1 MAMVRQRDALVKIE
15 DRRRGDCLGPE
26 DRPIG
31 NVAVPLDERGNS
43 STSPKDDLEEFPDC
57 VGDRPVV
64 TIDQQEV
71 AFVVGLLGMT
81 GEMDLTDAREWKIRQ
96 ILKCRETVIG
106 CGCKAFVDTDQQPP
120 SSSLNDCAC

>member
-1 MAMVRQRDALVKIE
+1 MAVVRQGDDCVTIE
-15 DRRRGDCLGPE
+15 DRRRGDSLGPE

-43 STSPKDDLEEFPDC
+43 STPPNDDLEEFPDC

-81 GEMDLTDAREWKIRQ
+81 GEMDLTNAREWKIRQ
-96 ILKCRETVIG
+96 IL
-106 CGCKAFVDTDQQPP
+106 
-120 SSSLNDCAC
+120 

>member
-1 MAMVRQRDALVKIE
+1 MTLGRQSDGFVTIE
-15 DRRRGDCLGPE
+15 NRLRGDCFGPK

-43 STSPKDDLEEFPDC
+43 STPSNDDLEEFPDC

-64 TIDQQEV
+64 TVDQQEV

-81 GEMDLTDAREWKIRQ
+81 GEMDLADAREWKIGQ
-96 ILKCRETVIG
+96 ILQCREPMIGRGYEDVID
-106 CGCKAFVDTDQQPP
+106 VEQQPA
-120 SSSLNDCAC
+120 S